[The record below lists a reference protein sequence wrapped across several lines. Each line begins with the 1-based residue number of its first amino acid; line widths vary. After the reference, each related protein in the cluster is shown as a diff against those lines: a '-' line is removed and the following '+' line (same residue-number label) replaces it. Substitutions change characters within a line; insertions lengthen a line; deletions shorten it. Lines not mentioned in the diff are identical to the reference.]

1 MTLLESLRSA
11 ALSRGDWGAA
21 SVERQANTSA
31 CFLHQPFLPNTPH
44 PSTCTQRM
52 VVDGI
57 QRGEAVSLARAGAA
71 GDEAAVPKV
80 EASGASALE
89 LEKARSAAAVTGG
102 ASEAEA
108 IDARREGKSVVEA
121 RRHTTAREVA
131 RRVYSESGLRGF
143 YRGFG
148 VSVLQFAPTSAV
160 SVAAAVM
167 VIFEA
172 ATTGG

>member
-1 MTLLESLRSA
+1 MLFYPVRIGQLKTLK
-11 ALSRGDWGAA
+11 
-21 SVERQANTSA
+21 RQANNPA
-31 CFLHQPFLPNTPH
+31 YILHQPFPPNTPH
-44 PSTCTQRM
+44 LSTCTQRM

-57 QRGEAVSLARAGAA
+57 QRGQAVSLARAAEGKAL
-71 GDEAAVPKV
+71 VPKV
-80 EASGASALE
+80 KASGASALE
-89 LEKARSAAAVTGG
+89 LEKARSTAAVTGG

-121 RRHTTAREVA
+121 RHHTTAREVA

-148 VSVLQFAPTSAV
+148 VSILQFAPTSAV

-167 VIFEA
+167 VM
-172 ATTGG
+172 TGG